1 MKSYF
6 KNNNFFLKKKILKIG
21 DKSIS
26 HRSILYSL
34 IKNNII
40 EINNLLESNDT
51 LSTINLCKNIGINIY
66 GPINKYLLICSFKKK
81 INKEKINF
89 IGNSGTTIR
98 LSLSLMIE
106 NNFII
111 GDKSLNK
118 RTMYRIIKPLCLIGY
133 IIQCKK
139 NFFTPITILKKNNF
153 GLKYN
158 LVNASSQIKSCL
170 ILTSLNSFL
179 KLYIKE
185 KKKTRDHT
193 ERMFFNI
200 KKKNDFFINIP
211 NDFSSISF
219 IINYL
224 LIKKKILFLNF
235 NFNKFRIGYFD
246 YLIKCGIKV
255 YFLKKKINYNEHL
268 IKIIIIKLKF
278 NKNVIFSNLISRMID
293 EIPLLLTFIIHY
305 NYTIKIYGLEELKFK
320 ESNRFLN
327 MYNNL
332 LFLGIRVLIKKNY
345 LILKGSKFHFNFIF
359 SKTDHRLFMSFYII
373 NKNNTKI
380 SNVENILSSFPNF
393 LNIFNNNKNKYY
405 VYK

>member
-6 KNNNFFLKKKILKIG
+6 KNNNCFLKKKPLKIG

-26 HRSILYSL
+26 HRSILYLL
-34 IKNNII
+34 IKNNTI
-40 EINNLLESNDT
+40 EINNLLESCDI
-51 LSTINLCKNIGINIY
+51 LSTINLCKNIGLNIY
-66 GPINKYLLICSFKKK
+66 GPINKYLFICSFKKNK
-81 INKEKINF
+81 NKEKINF

-98 LSLSLMIE
+98 LSLSLIIE
-106 NNFII
+106 NNFVL

-133 IIQCKK
+133 IVQCKK
-139 NFFTPITILKKNNF
+139 NFFTPFTIFKKNNF

-170 ILTSLNSFL
+170 LLTSINSFI
-179 KLYIKE
+179 KIYIKE

-200 KKKNDFFINIP
+200 KKKNNFLINVP

-219 IINYL
+219 IINYVL
-224 LIKKKILFLNF
+224 TKKKMLFLNF

-246 YLIKCGIKV
+246 YLINCGIKV
-255 YFLKKKINYNEHL
+255 FFLKKKICYNEHL
-268 IKIIIIKLKF
+268 VKILIIKLNFK
-278 NKNVIFSNLISRMID
+278 KNVLFSNLISRMID
-293 EIPLLLTFIIHY
+293 EIPLLLTFII
-305 NYTIKIYGLEELKFK
+305 NYKNTIKIYGLEELKFK
-320 ESNRFLN
+320 ESNRLFS

-332 LFLGIRVLIKKNY
+332 LFLGIRILKKKNY
-345 LILKGSKFHFNFIF
+345 LILKGSNFHTNFIF

-373 NKNNTKI
+373 NNNIIKI
-380 SNVENILSSFPNF
+380 SNVENILSSFPIF
-393 LNIFNNNKNKYY
+393 LNIFNNNKNVYY
-405 VYK
+405 VYI